1 MKKWF
6 SMNAQGGVGEILIY
20 DMIGRDWWT
29 GEGVTAKDFDAELKA
44 LGPVSEIVLRVNSP
58 GGDVFDGVA
67 IHNSLKSHPAKIT
80 AHIDGIAASAASL
93 IVMAADKIVMPAN
106 AFMLIHE
113 PRGMAWGTADT
124 LMAAAADLERM
135 STTFANTYAERS
147 GRPVEEVR
155 ALMAADRLMDGVE
168 AQALGYADEKTEEV
182 RMAAS
187 FDMSRLPREAREK
200 IAAVMSAQE
209 SQEATGEDT
218 ISGSEGDD
226 PVAGA
231 GEETIEGAGSDSN
244 VVALDAARD
253 GGVAYAQEV
262 LDICLL
268 AGMSDKASGF
278 IKDRK
283 PVAEVRRE
291 VLAAR
296 AAKDAE
302 TAVSGKHGGAAS
314 PAPAKA
320 GWDKVIA
327 AHNSRVR

>member
-6 SMNAQGGVGEILIY
+6 SMSAQGGVGEILIY

-67 IHNSLKSHPAKIT
+67 IHNMLKMHSAKIT
-80 AHIDGIAASAASL
+80 AHVDGIAASAASL
-93 IVMAADKIVMPAN
+93 IVMAADTIVMPAN

-113 PRGMAWGTADT
+113 PRCAAWGTVET

-135 STTFANTYAERS
+135 SATFANAYAERS
-147 GRPVEEVR
+147 GQAPEDVR
-155 ALMAADRLMDGVE
+155 ALMAEDRLMDAEE
-168 AQALGYADEKTEEV
+168 AKSLGYADDVGEPV

-187 FDMSRLPREAREK
+187 FDMSRLPQEAREK
-200 IAAVMSAQE
+200 IAAVMSAQVAQDE
-209 SQEATGEDT
+209 VVDDT
-218 ISGSEGDD
+218 N
-226 PVAGA
+226 AGA
-231 GEETIEGAGSDSN
+231 EPDDAGADADTN

-262 LDICLL
+262 LDVCLL
-268 AGMSDKASGF
+268 AGMPDKASAF

-296 AAKDAE
+296 ALLDAQ
-302 TAVSGKHGGAAS
+302 TNVSGKHGVDS
-314 PAPAKA
+314 LPAPAKA